1 MDTFITIVGIIFC
14 ILLIYYFGGI
24 FVIVDDY
31 LNTHKYT
38 EAELWR
44 VCKRLTSEER
54 QLYQKIYDI
63 IKNTD
68 VNDWVITIP
77 SSMDDPIIYDI
88 DKKIRLIIDCNWDKY
103 ESQRIVIYTKN
114 KHGVNNIILLEPNL
128 CAAMEAQDFLVN
140 FTMAKMDKWRK
151 ESQEKERV
159 ESNKLYEN
167 AVKEALKNI

>member
-1 MDTFITIVGIIFC
+1 METFITILGIIFC
-14 ILLIYYFGGI
+14 VLVIYYFGGI

-38 EAELWR
+38 EADLWR

-68 VNDWVITIP
+68 VNDWLITIP
-77 SSMDDPIIYDI
+77 DSMYDPFIYDI
-88 DKKIRLIIDCNWDKY
+88 DNKVRLVINYNGSKY
-103 ESQRIVIYTKN
+103 ESQRMVIYTKN
-114 KHGVNNIILLEPNL
+114 NHGVNNIILLAPKL
-128 CAAMEAQDFLVN
+128 YGSMEAQDFLVN
-140 FTMAKMDKWRK
+140 FAMMKRDRWRR
-151 ESQEKERV
+151 ESSEKERI

-167 AVKEALKNI
+167 AVKEALKHI

>member
-1 MDTFITIVGIIFC
+1 MGTFITILVIIFC

-31 LNTHKYT
+31 LNSKKYT

-44 VCKRLTSEER
+44 VCRRLTSEER

-68 VNDWVITIP
+68 VKDWDITIP
-77 SSMDDPIIYDI
+77 SSMYDPIIYDI
-88 DKKIRLIIDCNWDKY
+88 DKKIRLVINYNGNEY
-103 ESQRIVIYTKN
+103 ESGRIIIYTRN
-114 KHGVNNIILLEPNL
+114 EHGVNNIILLTPNL
-128 CAAMEAQDFLVN
+128 CVSMEAQDFLVN
-140 FTMAKMDKWRK
+140 FAMYKRDKWRK
-151 ESQEKERV
+151 EFHEKEKI

-167 AVKEALKNI
+167 AVKEALKHI

>member
-1 MDTFITIVGIIFC
+1 METFIIILGIIFC
-14 ILLIYYFGGI
+14 VLLIYYFGGI
-24 FVIVDDY
+24 AVIVDDY
-31 LNTHKYT
+31 LNSKKYT
-38 EAELWR
+38 EANLWR

-68 VNDWVITIP
+68 VKDWDITIP

-88 DKKIRLIIDCNWDKY
+88 DKKIRLVIDCNWDKY

-114 KHGVNNIILLEPNL
+114 KHVVNNIILLTPNL
-128 CAAMEAQDFLVN
+128 SVSMEAQDFLVN
-140 FTMAKMDKWRK
+140 FAMVKRDQWRR
-151 ESQEKERV
+151 ESHEKERR

-167 AVKEALKNI
+167 AVKEALKHV